1 MAMPRK
7 VDINCDMG
15 ESFGR
20 FTLGNDENVMPHISS
35 ANIACGYH
43 AGDPS
48 VMRATIRIAKKY
60 GVGIG
65 AHPGLPDML
74 GFGRREMKITPEDLK
89 NYLIYQAGALRAFTI
104 AENVRMQHV
113 KPHGVLYQMV
123 ERDEALA
130 EATVE
135 AIQELDPELILL
147 IENGTKA
154 YEIAKKQGIKV
165 VAEAF
170 VDLHYGDDGRWII
183 EKRKV
188 AWDPKLVAARAVSL
202 AKNGTVE
209 TVGGKV
215 IQIRAD
221 SFCIHGDGS
230 NAPEVAM
237 TLRKTLEQ
245 EGIEIVPLAE
255 LAM

>member
-1 MAMPRK
+1 MSRR

-20 FTLGNDENVMPHISS
+20 FILGNDENVMPHISS

-43 AGDPS
+43 AGDPN
-48 VMRATIRIAKKY
+48 VMRATIRLAKKY
-60 GVGIG
+60 GVGVG

-74 GFGRREMKITPEDLK
+74 GFGRREMKITPEELK
-89 NYLIYQAGALRAFTI
+89 NYLIYQTGALRAFTI
-104 AENVRMQHV
+104 AENVKMQHV

-123 ERDEALA
+123 ERDESLA

-135 AIQELDPELILL
+135 AILELDPELILL
-147 IENGTKA
+147 IEYGTKA
-154 YEIAKKQGIKV
+154 YEIAKKKGIKV

-170 VDLHYGDDGRWII
+170 ADLHYGDDGRWII

-188 AWDPKLVAARAVSL
+188 AWDPKLVAARGVSL
-202 AKNGTVE
+202 AKNGRLE

-221 SFCIHGDGS
+221 SFCIHGDGP

-245 EGIEIVPLAE
+245 EGIEIAPLAE
-255 LAM
+255 LAV

>member
-1 MAMPRK
+1 MPRRI
-7 VDINCDMG
+7 DINCDMG

-20 FTLGNDENVMPHISS
+20 YALGNDESVMAYISS
-35 ANIACGYH
+35 SNIACGYH
-43 AGDPS
+43 AGDPT
-48 VMRATIRIAKKY
+48 VMRATVKLAKRY
-60 GVGIG
+60 GVGVG

-74 GFGRREMKITPEDLK
+74 GFGRREMKVTAEELRD
-89 NYLIYQAGALRAFTI
+89 YLLYQAGALRAFTI
-104 AENVRMQHV
+104 AEGVKMQHV

-130 EATVE
+130 EATVV
-135 AIQELDPELILL
+135 AVQELDPELILL
-147 IENGTKA
+147 TEYGTKTYDMA
-154 YEIAKKQGIKV
+154 VKKGLRV

-170 VDLHYGDDGRWII
+170 ADLNYGDDGRWIV
-183 EKRKV
+183 ERRKQ
-188 AWDPKLVAARAVSL
+188 AWDPKLVAARALSL
-202 AKNGTVE
+202 ATSGRIE
-209 TVGGKV
+209 TVGGKL
-215 IQIRAD
+215 IEIKAD
-221 SFCIHGDGS
+221 SFCIHGDAP